1 VNGLG
6 VVLETAR
13 RAKGLTQE
21 QLAAAAGIRQ
31 ENLSRYENETR
42 IPDDDTIA
50 RLAAALSITPDFLK
64 QASKVRGAMAVDAH
78 MRRRKTAKPTEWRRL
93 EARLNM
99 YRLHARRLF
108 EDVSLRAEHRLPTF
122 DPLETDPTTAAR
134 LVRMQWR
141 MPAGPVR
148 SLPQWLEAAGC
159 LVLEEDFRA
168 RGVDGL
174 SQWIDDCPLVLLN
187 INMPPDRKRLTL
199 AHELAHLCLH
209 SQDVVESMEE
219 DANIFA
225 AEFLMPWETIR
236 PQLRNLT
243 TARLLDLKREWG
255 VSMQALIERAWF
267 GRVITRTQRTNF
279 YKSLSARGWRI
290 SEPLGDELPVE
301 TPALARDIGNALIAK
316 GMTRSEVAHLVGL
329 AHADATNP
337 FLPRVPR
344 LRAV

>member
-1 VNGLG
+1 MNGLG
-6 VVLETAR
+6 TILETAR
-13 RAKGLTQE
+13 KAKGLTQE
-21 QLAAAAGIRQ
+21 QLAKATGIRQ

-42 IPDDDTIA
+42 TPDNETIA
-50 RLAAALSITPDFLK
+50 RLADALRLTPDFLK
-64 QASKVRGAMAVDAH
+64 QASKIRGAMAVDAH
-78 MRRRKTAKPTEWRRL
+78 MRRRRTAKPTDWRRL

-108 EDVSLRAEHRLPTF
+108 EDVSLRADNRLPVF

-141 MPAGPVR
+141 MPIGPVR
-148 SLPQWLEAAGC
+148 VLPQWLEAAGC
-159 LVLEEDFRA
+159 LVIEEDFRV

-174 SQWIDDCPLVLLN
+174 SQWIDDYPLVLLN
-187 INMPPDRKRLTL
+187 VNMPPDRKRLTL

-209 SQDVVESMEE
+209 SHDIVESMEE

-267 GRVITRTQRTNF
+267 GRVITSAQRTNF
-279 YKSLSARGWRI
+279 YKSLSARGWRTT
-290 SEPLGDELPVE
+290 EPLSEELPDE
-301 TPALARDIGNALIAK
+301 QPALAQDIGKALMAK
-316 GMTRSEVAHLVGL
+316 GMSRNEIAHLVGL

-337 FLPRVPR
+337 FLPRITR